1 MRYVVVGGGVAGVC
15 CAEELCRLLDDDDA
29 EEVPPTSSGSGNRG
43 DGGGRGSSVVLLS
56 ADPALKASCGLHT
69 TLPPLDAC
77 VVQTSRAAGE
87 CGFRSSASLAAAIAA
102 PHLLAPPRPCPAPPR
117 PAPPCPA
124 QSVSVVS
131 RLSRHLEE
139 LALVERRQAPAPLP
153 HPSLPLEGAAGGK
166 GGAAAAPPE
175 QQQQQQRLRVVL
187 GVAAGIDLQRQVSV
201 CWRGGGG
208 GRRG

>member
-1 MRYVVVGGGVAGVC
+1 M
-15 CAEELCRLLDDDDA
+15 
-29 EEVPPTSSGSGNRG
+29 
-43 DGGGRGSSVVLLS
+43 
-56 ADPALKASCGLHT
+56 
-69 TLPPLDAC
+69 
-77 VVQTSRAAGE
+77 
-87 CGFRSSASLAAAIAA
+87 
-102 PHLLAPPRPCPAPPR
+102 
-117 PAPPCPA
+117 
-124 QSVSVVS
+124 VS